1 MPIVSKHNIDQVGAI
16 AYSRDHGNQPGVVF
30 LCGHGSDMNG
40 SKAACLHAWAQ
51 RRGQSFLRFDYS
63 GHGQSDGDFLQTN
76 ISDWTRDTIDMIDAH
91 TDGPQI
97 LVGSSL
103 GGWIMLN
110 AALARPA
117 RVAALVGIAAAPD
130 FTEDLIW
137 TPLDDAA
144 KADFKSSGQIAME
157 NPYADSPV
165 IYPYHLINAVC
176 MPAVLQFNK
185 AAIEKKLSAAANYLY
200 LQGGFDGFCAFVDD
214 LNASLQIPK
223 TLNALGIADID
234 IDRVVAGA
242 LSDPSTGGNPVEMTP
257 ENTRELLLAC
267 C

>member
-1 MPIVSKHNIDQVGAI
+1 MPNVSKHNIDQVGAI

-137 TPLDDAA
+137 APLDDAA
-144 KADFKSSGQIAME
+144 KADFKSAGQIAME

-165 IYPYHLINAVC
+165 IYPYHLIEDGRQHLRLRAPLPINVPVRLLHGMLDAEVPWQTASRLAEQLQSEDVAV
-176 MPAVLQFNK
+176 MFDKTATHRFSEPRQLAQLERVLDELVTLIAKTSPA
-185 AAIEKKLSAAANYLY
+185 I
-200 LQGGFDGFCAFVDD
+200 
-214 LNASLQIPK
+214 
-223 TLNALGIADID
+223 
-234 IDRVVAGA
+234 
-242 LSDPSTGGNPVEMTP
+242 
-257 ENTRELLLAC
+257 
-267 C
+267 